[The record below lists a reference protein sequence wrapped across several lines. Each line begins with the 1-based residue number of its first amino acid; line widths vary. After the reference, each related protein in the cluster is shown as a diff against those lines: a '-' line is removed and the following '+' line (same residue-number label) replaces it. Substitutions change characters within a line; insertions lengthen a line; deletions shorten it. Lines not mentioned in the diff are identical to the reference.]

1 MFEFDYCKQ
10 FVEFWQPRQNPFAF
24 EDYELILPGSEIP
37 KWFNHQSFGNY
48 ISFWISCYFPNIFC
62 CVVFELNE
70 QLWSPTVQVSL
81 KLNGKKLTGLIIPSA
96 LTGMMCNHVWF
107 FKGFAHPYPLKSNLF
122 DQNHVEVEFHTNP
135 YGGVFRILRCGIHAE
150 CICPLVQHLST
161 DTLPPTPIPDFP
173 ICSIS
178 METTYTDS
186 DSPSEGS
193 HDDGCDSSLSLCT
206 SPMGRNYLAMDGCAC
221 KLVTLGSARFGNWL
235 NC

>member
-1 MFEFDYCKQ
+1 M
-10 FVEFWQPRQNPFAF
+10 
-24 EDYELILPGSEIP
+24 
-37 KWFNHQSFGNY
+37 
-48 ISFWISCYFPNIFC
+48 
-62 CVVFELNE
+62 
-70 QLWSPTVQVSL
+70 T
-81 KLNGKKLTGLIIPSA
+81 
-96 LTGMMCNHVWF
+96 CNHVWF
-107 FKGFAHPYPLKSNLF
+107 LKLYGSPIDSKYL
-122 DQNHVEVEFHTNP
+122 DQFERNRVEVEFGAAVSH
-135 YGGVFRILRCGIHAE
+135 ILRCGVHAE
-150 CICPLVQHLST
+150 CICPLVQDLSPN
-161 DTLPPTPIPDFP
+161 TLPPTPIPAFP